1 MSQGHAF
8 FSLMLLTR
16 MDKRHIFRKTEL
28 KGSFYF
34 MADNG
39 WMNAH
44 AAKTLKR
51 LLPRIEE
58 RFKAEILTEP
68 VHWQSFFRRL
78 KREWERLF
86 SHLQRV
92 YGWQYDFF
100 FTLEELLFMLA
111 QSWFQRPADLKLL
124 DEAREADP
132 LWYTSQTVVGGVLYV
147 DLFSDNLAKL
157 HRHIPYFKKL
167 GLTYLHL
174 MPLFAVPHGD
184 NDGGYAVSD
193 YRAVNPDI
201 GTMQELAQLTRQ
213 LRAEGISL
221 VLDLV
226 FNHTSNEH
234 IWARRAKSGDPDFQA
249 FYHMFPDREMP
260 DRYQRHL
267 RDIFPTTRR
276 GSFTWCEEVRMWVW
290 TTFNSFQWD
299 LNYANP
305 EVFRAMAEE
314 MLFLANQGVEILR
327 LDAVAFIWKRLDTDC
342 ENQPEAHEIIRAFN
356 SLARIAAPA
365 LLFKS
370 EAIVHP
376 DEVIKYIQSEECQ
389 LSYNPLLM
397 ALVWEALATG
407 EVKLIASAM
416 KHRSRIPQGCSWVN
430 YLRCHDDIGWTFD
443 DDEARS
449 IGIDPVGHRKFLN
462 RFYTGEYPGSFAR
475 GLPFQF
481 NPDNGDL
488 RISGTLASLA
498 GLERAL
504 AEEDSR
510 QIELAVRRVNLLRS
524 IMISVGGIPL
534 IYLGDEWGMLN
545 DYTFLSDP
553 AKANDNRWVHRSR
566 RRWEAREDLADQETL
581 EWRFFNE
588 MVRLIGLRKAAPAF
602 SNGGMEVIDTGNG
615 HLFGYLR
622 ENGTRRILVVNNFS
636 PQPQSMAADFLAAL
650 GETGDCTDLV
660 SGEKIAAGTDLE
672 LDAYRFLWLELP
684 VKDSTNP

>member
-1 MSQGHAF
+1 
-8 FSLMLLTR
+8 
-16 MDKRHIFRKTEL
+16 
-28 KGSFYF
+28 

-39 WMNAH
+39 WMRIH
-44 AAKTLKR
+44 AAKSLKR
-51 LLPRIEE
+51 LLPRIED
-58 RFKAEILTEP
+58 RFKAEILAEP
-68 VHWQSFFRRL
+68 VHWQSFWRRL
-78 KREWERLF
+78 HQEWERLF

-100 FTLEELLFMLA
+100 FTLEQVLSLLA
-111 QSWFQRPADLKLL
+111 QSWLQRSVDLKLL
-124 DEAREADP
+124 DEGREADP
-132 LWYTSQTVVGGVLYV
+132 QWYTSQTTAGGVLYV

-157 HRHIPYFKKL
+157 HQHIPYFKKL

-201 GTMQELAQLTRQ
+201 GTMQELAQLTRE
-213 LRAEGISL
+213 LRTEGISL
-221 VLDLV
+221 VLDFV

-234 IWARRAKSGDPDFQA
+234 LWVRRAKSGDPDFQA
-249 FYHMFPDREMP
+249 FYHMFPDRQLP

-267 RDIFPTTRR
+267 RDIFPRSRR
-276 GSFTWCEEVRMWVW
+276 GSFTWCEELRKWVW

-299 LNYANP
+299 LNYGNS

-327 LDAVAFIWKRLDTDC
+327 LDAVAFIWKRLGTDC

-356 SLARIAAPA
+356 ALARIAAPA

-376 DEVIKYIQSEECQ
+376 DEVLKYIHPEECQ

-407 EVKLIASAM
+407 EVKFISSAM
-416 KHRSRIPQGCSWVN
+416 QHRSRIPEGCSWVN

-443 DDEARS
+443 DQEARS

-462 RFYTGEYPGSFAR
+462 RFYTGDYPGSFAK

-498 GLERAL
+498 GLEKAL
-504 AEEDSR
+504 ADEDSL
-510 QIELAVRRVNLLRS
+510 QIELAVRRINLLRS
-524 IMISVGGIPL
+524 IMISIGGIPL

-566 RRWEAREDLADQETL
+566 RRWEAREDLVDQDTL

-588 MVRLIGLRKAAPAF
+588 MVRLIRLRKAAPAF
-602 SNGGMEVIDTGNG
+602 KNGGMAVIDTDND

-622 ENGTRRILVVNNFS
+622 QNDTQRILVVNNFS
-636 PQPQSMAADFLAAL
+636 QQPQTMAASVLAAF

-660 SGEKIAAGTDLE
+660 TGEWIATGGKLE
-672 LDAYRFLWLELP
+672 LDSYRFLWLDCP
-684 VKDSTNP
+684 K